1 MRAPLLR
8 PYAPRVDIREIDPY
22 DEALLRRH
30 WEIGYAAQDRHRP
43 YNLHWPWEVA
53 RGLLQGGAPDSD
65 FVLLGAFDGDR
76 MCGAADLDLPTRD
89 NTHLVLGRVFAD
101 PDRPRAGV
109 GRALVDALCDRVRDL
124 GRRTVAGE
132 VYAPPGGTSPGL
144 ELARAAGFA
153 EVLEEQMKVVDL
165 DATEHLWDALAE
177 QAAKHHAGY
186 RVVSWEDAAPP
197 AYVDG
202 LCRLQEAFNA
212 EAPTGELDVE
222 QEVWDEH
229 RLRETEAMLR
239 RIGRQVV
246 TTVAVAADGDVV
258 GFSTVGIN
266 ATSSWRGMQSGTIVD
281 PSHRG
286 HRLGVAMKVANH
298 RAIRTAHPETR
309 VVFTSNAGVNAAMN
323 AVNDRLGF
331 QVVERAVAV
340 QRDL

>member
-1 MRAPLLR
+1 M
-8 PYAPRVDIREIDPY
+8 DIREIDPH

-30 WEIGYAAQDRHRP
+30 WEIGYAAQGRHRP
-43 YNLHWPWEVA
+43 YNLHWPWEAA
-53 RGLLQGGAPDSD
+53 RSLLQGGAPDSD
-65 FVLLGAFDGDR
+65 FVLLAAFDGDR
-76 MCGAADLDLPTRD
+76 MSGAADLNLPTRD
-89 NTHLVLGRVFAD
+89 NTHLALGRVFAD
-101 PDRPRAGV
+101 PTPDRPRAGV
-109 GRALVDALCDRVRDL
+109 GRALVDALCERARDL
-124 GRRTVAGE
+124 GRRTVAAE

-165 DATEHLWDALAE
+165 NATEHLWDALAA
-177 QAAKHHAGY
+177 QAAAHHDGY

-197 AYVDG
+197 EFVGG
-202 LCRLQEAFNA
+202 LCRLQELFNA

-239 RIGRQVV
+239 RIGRHVV
-246 TTVAVAADGDVV
+246 TTVAVAPDGAVV

-266 ATSSWRGMQSGTIVD
+266 AASSWRGMQSGTIVD
-281 PSHRG
+281 PAHRG

-309 VVFTSNAGVNAAMN
+309 VVFTGNAGVNAAMN

-331 QVVERAVAV
+331 HVVERAVAV
-340 QRDL
+340 QKEL